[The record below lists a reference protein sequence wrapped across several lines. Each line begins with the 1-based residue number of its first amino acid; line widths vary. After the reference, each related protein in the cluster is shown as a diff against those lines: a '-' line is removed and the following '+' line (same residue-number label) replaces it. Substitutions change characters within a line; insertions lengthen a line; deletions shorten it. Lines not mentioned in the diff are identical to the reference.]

1 MYSSFATSFPRPP
14 AKVSHKG
21 TSQRPWVGPLNL
33 DILLSGNHQ
42 RAVAIAFL
50 NAFSQ
55 LGNIYGSYIWDKKVR
70 SSRSSHGAS
79 WGLRLMFMPPSQ
91 YGPTYRIPYIVVICL
106 FVVGILTAFAFRMQN
121 AALNRRLD
129 AGERAWQEQADVT
142 RETARIEGLN
152 DEEAANMK
160 SGFRYYL

>member
-1 MYSSFATSFPRPP
+1 
-14 AKVSHKG
+14 
-21 TSQRPWVGPLNL
+21 
-33 DILLSGNHQ
+33 
-42 RAVAIAFL
+42 
-50 NAFSQ
+50 
-55 LGNIYGSYIWDKKVR
+55 
-70 SSRSSHGAS
+70 
-79 WGLRLMFMPPSQ
+79 MPPSQ